1 MNTYMFN
8 YIDFIAD
15 KMALIIIDIILVL
28 CGLILR

>member
-15 KMALIIIDIILVL
+15 KVALIIIDLILVL
-28 CGLILR
+28 RGLILK

>member
-15 KMALIIIDIILVL
+15 KVALIIIDLILVL